1 MWEKIIKFLAKLA
14 KGYPFSSLPC
24 LSPSIRRFVLAEFWK
39 AAPRKSRTTQDL
51 TRPSP
56 AAKRIF
62 SGSAWGI
69 LSRILDAGAKFVT
82 IPLLVGYYGKGD
94 YGLIALAFSLNAYLR
109 LMDLGMNVGS
119 VKFLSQWEA
128 KGDWDSISRASRSGV
143 IFYGLIG
150 LVNSLVFLFMAFN
163 GGYFF
168 KLSPEQIPVYRTM
181 MIILSFSTVPNWL
194 SNVVVQLLSAK
205 DELAH
210 VNRSFLASSLVNFC
224 VALAA
229 VYFKW
234 SLPTYFLGYTL
245 ATLLP
250 IPLNILRL
258 KVLPLRLSQ
267 LLLPKWDLT
276 IFKEIIGYSAAIFL
290 MGIFQLTANEL
301 RPILLARYASS
312 IDVLTDYRVIQTIAM
327 LVISFG
333 SIFLQVLIPSASKI
347 YAEGNQEKL
356 ERMVLE
362 GTRYISLFLCFVVF
376 ILILN
381 SQDLLGLYMGTDYLY
396 LAPWLNLW
404 LLTVLLNMHNTPVA
418 SLVLSSGKTKALIY
432 SSAISCI
439 VSLPITA
446 LLAPEWNV
454 GAAVLGYLVYMTIQ
468 ISFFYTYYI
477 PKVLKL
483 NSWKIL
489 SSSFLPALGLSI
501 LAFGIGFL
509 LQQALD
515 QKVPTWL
522 GMGLNSLAFVLAFVA
537 GFAAFLFRPSEK
549 QVLMTYLQRFK
560 KPQA

>member
-1 MWEKIIKFLAKLA
+1 MK
-14 KGYPFSSLPC
+14 
-24 LSPSIRRFVLAEFWK
+24 
-39 AAPRKSRTTQDL
+39 
-51 TRPSP
+51 RPSP
-56 AAKRIF
+56 TAKRIF

-69 LSRILDAGAKFVT
+69 FAKILDAGAKFVT
-82 IPLLVGYYGKGD
+82 IPLLVGFYGKGD

-128 KGDWDSISRASRSGV
+128 KGDWDSISKASRSGV

-150 LVNSLVFLFMAFN
+150 LVNAAVFLFMAFN
-163 GGYFF
+163 GSYFF
-168 KLSPEQIPVYRTM
+168 KLSPEQIPTYRTM
-181 MIILSFSTVPNWL
+181 MIILSFSTIPNWL

-210 VNRSFLASSLVNFC
+210 VNRSFLASSLVNFG

-229 VYFKW
+229 IYFEW
-234 SLPTYFLGYTL
+234 SLPVYFLGYTL

-250 IPLNILRL
+250 VPLNILRL
-258 KVLPLRLSQ
+258 RTFPIRVSH
-267 LLLPKWDLT
+267 LLLPKWDAA

-333 SIFLQVLIPSASKI
+333 SIFLQVLLPSASKI
-347 YAEGNQEKL
+347 YGEGNQEKI

-362 GTRYISLFLCFVVF
+362 ATRYISLFLCFVVF

-381 SQDLLGLYMGTDYLY
+381 SSDLLGLYMGPDYLY

-432 SSAISCI
+432 SSAISCL
-439 VSLPITA
+439 VSLPITVM
-446 LLAPEWNV
+446 LAPTVNV
-454 GAAVLGYLVYMTIQ
+454 GAAVLGYLVYMAIQ
-468 ISFFYTYYI
+468 IGFFYAYYI
-477 PKVLKL
+477 PKVLNL
-483 NSWKIL
+483 HSWKIL
-489 SSSFLPALGLSI
+489 TTSFFPALSAGL
-501 LAFGIGFL
+501 LAFGGAYA
-509 LQQALD
+509 LQY
-515 QKVPTWL
+515 WL
-522 GMGLNSLAFVLAFVA
+522 GFGDSPWLSMTLQSAVFSLI
-537 GFAAFLFRPSEK
+537 FLFCLLLWVIRREEK
-549 QVLMTYLQRFK
+549 LLLSSYLKRLVQRYS
-560 KPQA
+560 

>member
-1 MWEKIIKFLAKLA
+1 MK
-14 KGYPFSSLPC
+14 
-24 LSPSIRRFVLAEFWK
+24 
-39 AAPRKSRTTQDL
+39 
-51 TRPSP
+51 RPSP
-56 AAKRIF
+56 TAKRIF

-128 KGDWDSISRASRSGV
+128 KGDWNSISRASRSGV
-143 IFYGLIG
+143 IFYGSIG
-150 LVNSLVFLFMAFN
+150 FLNALVFLFMAFN
-163 GGYFF
+163 GAFFF
-168 KLSPEQIPVYRTM
+168 KLSPDQIPVYRSM
-181 MIILSFSTVPNWL
+181 MIILSFSTIPNWL
-194 SNVVVQLLSAK
+194 SNVVIQLLSAK
-205 DELAH
+205 DELGH
-210 VNRSFLASSLVNFC
+210 VNRAFLASSLVNFG
-224 VALAA
+224 VALTAI
-229 VYFKW
+229 YFKW
-234 SLPTYFLGYTL
+234 SLPAYFLGYTL

-250 IPLNILRL
+250 IPLNIWRL
-258 KVLPLRLSQ
+258 KVLPLPLSK
-267 LLLPKWDLT
+267 LLLPKWDLA
-276 IFKEIIGYSAAIFL
+276 IFREIIGYSAAIFL

-347 YAEGNQEKL
+347 YAEGNTSKI

-362 GTRYISLFLCFVVF
+362 ATRYISLFLNFVVF

-381 SQDLLGLYMGTDYLY
+381 SHDLLGVYMGPDYLY

-439 VSLPITA
+439 LSLPITA
-446 LLAPEWNV
+446 MLAPQWNV

-468 ISFFYTYYI
+468 IGFFYAYYI
-477 PKVLKL
+477 PKVLFL
-483 NSWKIL
+483 RSWKIL
-489 SSSFLPALGLSI
+489 STSFLPALAAGLIAWAGAYGLQNWLGFGDSPW
-501 LAFGIGFL
+501 LRMLLQSAVFAFIFLFFL
-509 LQQALD
+509 LFLVVRPEEKAML
-515 QKVPTWL
+515 KTYFRR
-522 GMGLNSLAFVLAFVA
+522 FVLK
-537 GFAAFLFRPSEK
+537 SS
-549 QVLMTYLQRFK
+549 
-560 KPQA
+560 